1 MTFFGAGLTAPHP
14 HIRGSRPS
22 CRERSPQGTGR
33 ITQATQ
39 GVAATGR
46 KSARPGRE
54 PLRQFRKAA
63 LRCREEGGN
72 GRRGAATHLA
82 RRAGIFLRRWRKA
95 LSQVQGGGGLTLPG
109 SRSLWGRRALSRAGA
124 PLAAAE
130 PEEPDGAAEPGR
142 GRGLRRG
149 RRRAG

>member
-1 MTFFGAGLTAPHP
+1 M
-14 HIRGSRPS
+14 
-22 CRERSPQGTGR
+22 
-33 ITQATQ
+33 
-39 GVAATGR
+39 
-46 KSARPGRE
+46 
-54 PLRQFRKAA
+54 
-63 LRCREEGGN
+63 
-72 GRRGAATHLA
+72 
-82 RRAGIFLRRWRKA
+82 
-95 LSQVQGGGGLTLPG
+95 PG